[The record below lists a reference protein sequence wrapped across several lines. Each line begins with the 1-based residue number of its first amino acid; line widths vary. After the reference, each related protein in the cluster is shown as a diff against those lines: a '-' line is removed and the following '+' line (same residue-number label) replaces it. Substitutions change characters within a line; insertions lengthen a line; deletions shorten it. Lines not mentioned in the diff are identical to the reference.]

1 MYSVQ
6 VDILHFLL
14 FGAMPYIL
22 LTICVVGAIWRYT
35 SNRYSW
41 SSQSSEFL
49 ENSVLFYGSTTWH
62 YGILIILLV
71 HLFGLLFPRAIL
83 AWNGVPLRLYLLELS
98 GLALGFLA
106 FFGLLVFTYRRLTD
120 VRVKAVT
127 SGWDVLVLIVL
138 LIQVFTGLI
147 NAIFYRWGSNWYAA
161 SAVPWMW
168 SIFTLQPDPTYVS
181 GLRLITKVQIF
192 NAMIFIALIP
202 FTRLAHFLVIR
213 PYAYLWRPYQ
223 VVRWYR
229 REAPENT
236 VQYK

>member
-1 MYSVQ
+1 MV
-6 VDILHFLL
+6 HFML
-14 FGAMPYIL
+14 FGALPYVFI
-22 LTICVVGAIWRYT
+22 TICIVGLIYRYT
-35 SNRYSW
+35 TNRYSW

-49 ENSVLFYGSTTWH
+49 ENSVLFYGANPWH
-62 YGILIILLV
+62 YGIITILLV
-71 HLFGLLFPRAIL
+71 HIFGLFFPRAIL
-83 AWNGVPLRLYLLELS
+83 AWNGVPARLYILELS

-127 SGWDVLVLIVL
+127 SGWDVLTLIVL
-138 LIQVFTGLI
+138 LIQVITGLI

-161 SAVPWMW
+161 TAVPWMW
-168 SIFTLQPDPTYVS
+168 SIFTLQPDPSYVA
-181 GLRLITKVQIF
+181 GLRLITKVHIF
-192 NAMIFIALIP
+192 NAMVFIGLIP
-202 FTRLAHFLVIR
+202 FTRLAHFVVVR

-229 REAPENT
+229 KEAPENI